1 MDLQLRGKK
10 ALITGSSRGLGYAAA
25 RKLALEGCAIAI
37 NGRDARQLEQ
47 IAQDLEKQ
55 ANVQVAAIPGDVSEP
70 QLPPKLIRQ
79 TSDAL
84 GGLDLLITNAGGPPA
99 GKFEDFDDAAWQQAV
114 ELSFLSHVRLIRAA
128 LPYLRKS
135 QSPSVLTVTSISVKE
150 PLPGLI
156 LSNSVRL
163 ATIGLTKSLSQE
175 LAAEGIRFNSILPGW
190 TATERVQELM
200 AHRAQ
205 VNGST
210 VEAEFDKQAAV
221 IPLGRMGTP
230 EEFANAAAFLLSPA
244 ASYITGV
251 MLQVDGGLYH
261 GSL

>member
-1 MDLQLRGKK
+1 MNLQLSDKK
-10 ALITGSSRGLGYAAA
+10 AFVAGSSRGLGYAVA
-25 RKLALEGCAIAI
+25 RQLAMEGCAVAL
-37 NGRDARQLEQ
+37 NGRDPQKLAR
-47 IAQDLEKQ
+47 AARDL
-55 ANVQVAAIPGDVSEP
+55 AAETGSRVVPIPGNVADP
-70 QLPPKLIRQ
+70 ALAPLLIRDAAQ
-79 TSDAL
+79 AL
-84 GGLDLLITNAGGPPA
+84 GGLDLLLTNAGGPPA
-99 GKFEDFDDAAWQQAV
+99 GKFADFDDAAWQQAV

-128 LPYLRKS
+128 LPYLRES
-135 QSPSVLTVTSISVKE
+135 AAPSILTVTSISVKE

-175 LAAEGIRFNSILPGW
+175 LAPEGIRVNSILPGW
-190 TATERVQELM
+190 TATERVRELM

-205 VNGST
+205 VNGT
-210 VEAEFDKQAAV
+210 TIEAEFQKQSAV
-221 IPLGRMGTP
+221 IPLGRMGDP
-230 EEFANAAAFLLSPA
+230 DEFAKAAVFLLSPA